1 MCRESLVRFQ
11 PGWAS
16 ISRRI
21 HFRSFAS
28 NVRLCTYNDSI
39 FGSHYTE
46 RNSETSKKSR
56 LAKNLEFYP
65 ALPSRNVQTAEREH
79 SRQSARI
86 LAPCRNAGQAGAS
99 QTPESKLPEPPLV

>member
-65 ALPSRNVQTAEREH
+65 ALPSRNVQTAVTRLCASAKH
-79 SRQSARI
+79 SVPVKFRKEPFLEQIHRI
-86 LAPCRNAGQAGAS
+86 AFF
-99 QTPESKLPEPPLV
+99 